1 MRSSERLKR
10 FEKMKNGSIQADIKM
25 DDPVKLHSCDG
36 DERIVESDVLK
47 LSKTISNLLEDVR
60 NDNPIPLPNIDT
72 QTMDK
77 LLEYLQYHNG
87 HPEEHTLYEGK
98 GLDEIGDW
106 DREFCS
112 SMNNAVLFKVILASN
127 YLDIG
132 PLLHLT
138 CKTVAKMIKG
148 KKPSEI
154 KEILK
159 IEVEEK

>member
-1 MRSSERLKR
+1 
-10 FEKMKNGSIQADIKM
+10 M
-25 DDPVKLHSCDG
+25 DAMEMDEPVKVHSCTG
-36 DERIVESDVLK
+36 DERIVEADVLK
-47 LSKTISNLLEDVR
+47 LSVTMANLLEDTGSE
-60 NDNPIPLPNIDT
+60 NPIPLTDIDT
-72 QTMDK
+72 MTLDQLVMY
-77 LLEYLQYHNG
+77 LEYHHVN
-87 HPEEHTLYEGK
+87 PTEHTEYEGK

-106 DREFCS
+106 DLDFCS
-112 SMNNAVLFKVILASN
+112 KMDNALLFKVILASN

-159 IEVEEK
+159 IKVED

>member
-1 MRSSERLKR
+1 M
-10 FEKMKNGSIQADIKM
+10 
-25 DDPVKLHSCDG
+25 
-36 DERIVESDVLK
+36 
-47 LSKTISNLLEDVR
+47 
-60 NDNPIPLPNIDT
+60 
-72 QTMDK
+72 
-77 LLEYLQYHNG
+77 
-87 HPEEHTLYEGK
+87 YEGK